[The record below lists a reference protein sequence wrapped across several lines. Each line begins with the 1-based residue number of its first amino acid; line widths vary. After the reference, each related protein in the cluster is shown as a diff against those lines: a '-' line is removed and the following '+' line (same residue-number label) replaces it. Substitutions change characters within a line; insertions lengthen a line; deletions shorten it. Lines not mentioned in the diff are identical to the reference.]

1 MRLKKRSLIQLL
13 ITSFIVLNFVTYG
26 LYINDFIDFKFLSIG
41 DLNPYGGWSALKSSF
56 TEVAYRLRGIT
67 KPIALTISIVVT
79 ATLLGRIFCGYI
91 CPIGAMQ
98 DFFKFLGS
106 RFGIKEKKLPR
117 SKFFVPEV
125 IKYFILILVLILS
138 IFGLGQYIS
147 KLSVWLAYANIFVGI
162 NLQIGR

>member
-56 TEVAYRLRGIT
+56 TEVAFRFRGIT

-79 ATLLGRIFCGYI
+79 AT
-91 CPIGAMQ
+91 
-98 DFFKFLGS
+98 
-106 RFGIKEKKLPR
+106 
-117 SKFFVPEV
+117 
-125 IKYFILILVLILS
+125 
-138 IFGLGQYIS
+138 
-147 KLSVWLAYANIFVGI
+147 
-162 NLQIGR
+162 

>member
-79 ATLLGRIFCGYI
+79 ATLFGRIFCGYI

-106 RFGIKEKKLPR
+106 RFGIKEKNFQEVSFLFLKLLNT
-117 SKFFVPEV
+117 S
-125 IKYFILILVLILS
+125 Y
-138 IFGLGQYIS
+138 
-147 KLSVWLAYANIFVGI
+147 
-162 NLQIGR
+162 